1 MIDFIEYVVS
11 ELKSNR
17 LSKKDALSLIQQFA
31 SHAKSGAAI
40 IHPLL
45 HLNTSELTQQSY
57 STTFS
62 GQEFFL
68 DDHRVRPAGQDDV
81 PVLPGVAYLEMARA
95 AVSQAAPELADEG
108 TVSLYDIIW
117 AQPIMVPQ
125 QTTAAIVLDENDDE
139 QVDFEVV
146 TQQIVGDD
154 VVETMHCQG
163 SAVFGDAVDDE
174 IIDLDALRERMQRG
188 ELLPD
193 AIYPA
198 FNEMGLQYGNA
209 HQGVSVVNQ
218 GDNELLARL
227 ILPANLQADH
237 ENFVLHPSIMDS
249 ALQSS
254 IGLLDSLD
262 GHSNPSLPFGLEELH
277 VLHACDTEMY
287 AWVRYSPGSKA
298 DDKITKLDIDLCDRD
313 GLVCVQFRRFTS
325 RVLDASSSQPNAS
338 LPRGLTADLSGNA
351 EGLLLAQP
359 LWKAAVANG
368 KTAKVAAHYV
378 LGVGLKHFD
387 ASAVSEALETSAT
400 VQNAST
406 YQDQDSV
413 ATAYAET
420 VVRVFEDIK
429 NLFSQKLKGD
439 VQYQVVIGDA
449 DDTRLLNGLVG
460 LFKSAN
466 LENPSFHGQVISLTD
481 DSDLV
486 RITDVL
492 QQNQAERDAN
502 LVRYTRGQREVLVW
516 ESTYAREAAAGY
528 GDHQV
533 SIKDNGV
540 YIITGGLGGL
550 GVLFAKEL
558 VEQASHG
565 HIVLTGRSALNDDKQ
580 QQINALATDTCG
592 VEYQQVDISQAEQV
606 NALIEG
612 VTKAHGGV
620 TGILH
625 CAGSITDNFLLKKT
639 VEEFTGVMSAKV
651 SGTTHLDAATATLDL
666 DFIALFSSGVGA
678 FGNVGQ
684 GDYGVA
690 NGFMDQFAHWRNSQT
705 AAGQRKGR
713 TVSINW
719 PLWANGGMHVDAD
732 TEAMLRQA
740 TGMAAM
746 QTGAG
751 IHAFYTSLASQQDQ
765 VFVVEG
771 ELARME
777 QIMFGVSAPAPTP
790 SIDSAP
796 KAAPVAQA
804 PKAEKAA
811 APVEPTPAPVESL
824 APMASGGDLLTK
836 TTEFLREQLS
846 GLLHMPPHQ
855 IDPKLPLEHYGI
867 NSVLA
872 INLTAQLEGTF
883 GNLSKTLFF
892 EYQTIAELSDY
903 FAETYTSELQDLFG
917 TDAGDASA
925 ATAPAATNTA
935 SETPKAAKKPTK
947 TRASRSK
954 GRSAKR
960 SGSRGS
966 SRSSINDEPIAI
978 VGLSGRYPESE
989 NIQAYWENLRDGKDC
1004 VVEIPA
1010 QRWDW
1015 RDYYRPDEE
1024 DGESDIALH
1033 TSKWGGFIAGVDEFD
1048 PMFFNIS
1055 PREAEYID
1063 PQERLFLQ
1071 HAWMALED
1079 AGYTPKALQIESELG
1094 QAGQIGVYV
1103 GVMYGEYNS
1112 SGSVASIANRVSY
1125 VLNVHGPSMTL
1136 DTMCSSSLTS
1146 IHLACQDLKL
1156 GRTDLAIAGGVNV
1169 SVSPNKYSMLSA
1181 GQFISSDGHCQS
1193 FGEGGDG
1200 YIPGEGVGALLL
1212 KRLSEAERDLNPI
1225 HGLVVGSALNHG
1237 GKTNGYTVPNPQA
1250 QADVIKQA
1258 FVTANVD
1265 ARHVSYIE
1273 AHGTGTK
1280 LGDPIEIAAL
1290 AKAFGMH
1297 TKDKQFCLIGSAK
1310 SNIGHCESAAGVAG
1324 VTKVLLQMRYRKIV
1338 PSLHSAR
1345 LNPNIDFPKTP
1356 FTVNQTL
1363 SDWEAPVV
1371 DGKARPRVAGVSS
1384 FGAGGSNA
1392 HILLQEYVAKAD
1404 QRPVSTEQV
1413 LLPLSART
1421 KDQLTQKA
1429 QDLADFITLR
1439 QNDAGSSI
1447 APLRIDDMA
1456 YTLQLGR
1463 DALDYRLGFLVS
1475 SVEELAEKLAVFL
1488 RGDTDM
1494 NAIFEGEVNSN
1505 KSVLSLFLEDPDFD
1519 ETVGR
1524 WIQHRKFAKL
1534 TDLWVKGLVLD
1545 WTRLYPTLEGDEKP
1559 RFVGLPTYPFAKN
1572 KYWIDTTAYSMFG
1585 ATASQVKAGGF
1596 GQQTAALHPLIARN
1610 ASTLSEY
1617 RLNSTF
1623 DASNVAVTQKVNS
1636 AQGDVATVSSFAVL
1650 EMTRIAA
1657 EHIADV
1663 HGHPISVQN
1672 LRWGAPIVAETGNE
1686 TVTAL
1691 SGAIPSD
1698 DGMQRVEFEV
1708 YTGQQVHAQGI
1719 AAPALAK
1726 PQTLN
1731 LPQIQAQLNR
1741 VADANVIN
1749 DLLSS
1754 MQATATPAVTAV
1766 NHGDGQALVSLSFAA
1781 LPKAGRDAFF
1791 VHPVLLEAS
1800 VQAALVLLTGWTI
1813 TGNNPAIP
1821 LALTQ
1826 FDSFAAMQSDVFAY
1840 IRVSAA
1846 STSASVTFD
1855 IDWADTQG
1863 NVLSQARGLT
1873 LQSIAMTQGIVPAQ
1887 PATTAVSSAPVEHI
1901 ASTLTIASSTQAKP
1915 VGIKLVSVKDT
1926 PSVNRAAQAKPTTVR
1941 LAQHAD
1947 AISAVPVA
1955 EAPVTTAIAPVTAIP
1970 AAPVVA
1976 SAPAPMAAK
1985 PTNKE
1990 DLYTWLVGSLA
2001 EALYMET
2008 SEIDTQKSFV
2018 DLGLDSIVGVEWVK
2032 VINTHYGLDIS
2043 ATRVYDYSNVQQLA
2057 GFIAEEL
2064 AKQPSS
2070 NTSIELPPTA
2080 AAPAPVDTVISAP
2093 ASIAPAPTIAPLP
2106 VTPAPTPAPIAAATS
2121 MSVDALQHELI
2132 VSLAEALY
2140 MEPSD
2145 IELDKSFVDLGLD
2158 SIVGVEWVKTINTQ
2172 YGLEISATR
2181 VYDYSNIKE
2190 LALFVHGEMKT
2201 SAPIAA
2207 PQAAPTISAPVI
2219 SAPSSISPPPT
2230 ISAPAISPPP
2240 TISAPLTTA
2249 VATAKKSL
2257 EALKTELTAS
2267 LAEALY
2273 MSVDEVALDKS
2284 FVDLGLDSI
2293 VGVEWVKTVNT
2304 QYGLEI
2310 SATRVYDYSN
2320 LVELAGYVHSLLPEE
2335 TTTSVAEL
2343 PAEAPVAIAPASQ
2356 PAASTVAS
2364 AQKLS
2369 ADTQTIVATSAA
2381 LNAYPVLESR
2391 RASWQQLTAKVER
2404 VETVVEKPQPVASTS
2419 PIQKD
2424 PIAIVGISGRYPG
2437 ANNLDEYW
2445 DNLVVGKNSV
2455 VEIPASR
2462 WDVDQYYDPDTTK
2475 LGKVYCK
2482 WLGMVDGAEYFDPMF
2497 FQISP
2502 SEAEVMDPQH
2512 RMFLQEGFKAF
2523 ENAGY
2528 SGASLSGQKCGV
2540 YLGIMSTEYTM
2551 ILSKDDSPS
2560 VNTTGNSFAIG
2571 AARIAYFLNLK
2582 GPAIPIDTACSSSL
2596 VAMHLGCQAL
2606 QNHEIDMAL
2615 AGGVSLYLVPESYQG
2630 MCQVGM
2636 LSADGQCKTFDNGAN
2651 GFVPGEGAGAVVL
2664 KRLADAE
2671 RDNNTIHGLIAAS
2684 GINQDGKTNGIT
2696 APSVNSQI
2704 ELERDIYERFDIHP
2718 ESINYVET
2726 HGTGT
2731 KLGDPIELEALSTV
2745 FKEKTSKKHF
2755 CALGAVKSNL
2765 GHTSGAAG
2773 VAGVHKVLLSM
2784 RHKTLVPTL
2793 NVEKENALFN
2803 FESSPFYISRDTHE
2817 WKPAHGNVRRAAVSS
2832 FGFSGTN
2839 AHLVIQEY
2847 APTKAATSAVFNF
2860 AEGVAV
2866 PLSARTGEQL
2876 SQRVSDLHAFL
2887 VRAKQTGE
2895 TVQLVDLAYTLQVG
2909 RDAMRER
2916 LAFVVKSIEELTDKL
2931 AAFITNQKAT
2941 AGVFSGQMTKN
2952 KDTLSMFESDDDL
2965 KAAVGRW
2972 MSRHQYTKV
2981 LDLWVQGLDVDWMS
2995 LYQQASKP
3003 KRIGL
3008 PTYPFAK
3015 ERYWVDVNVNASAA
3029 PVSNNVVELRP
3040 NQQLPTTARQDAISE
3055 PKTKTYYRPVW
3066 NLAELTAAPSLS
3078 GETVVVFGADQALA
3092 NAIEQQSQA
3101 NVILVTLGAEF
3112 TRHSAQHFTVNI
3124 HRESDFSQVFTELAD
3139 AGVTV
3144 SSVVHQAKT
3153 SDASL
3158 FDASV
3163 ERIEDVTEQLNFGVY
3178 TLLALSKAII
3188 AAKLNV
3194 VNLVSVFESSQI
3206 SDAANAAIG
3215 GFLLTLNTETPRI
3228 KAKLVELQ
3236 TLNNDTDALATA
3248 DKAALIHSELASA
3261 AWDVA
3266 QVRYL
3271 HQRSSNQSQAG
3282 LVRHVKAFDAF
3293 QPAGLTQE
3301 LPVKQNGVYLITGG
3315 LGGLGYIFSE
3325 YLAKNFHATL
3335 ILIGRSALNT
3345 ATEQRLAHLK
3355 SFNDQI
3361 TYLQADASN
3370 LDDVERVVAEA
3381 KQRFGKISGVIHS
3394 AGVTKDGLVQ
3404 HKTREDMERVLDPK
3418 VYGTI
3423 NLDLATR
3430 AESLDCF
3437 VLFSSG
3443 AGALGNP
3450 GQCDYSFGNHFL
3462 DSFAES
3468 RDALRLQQ
3476 RRSGKTLSI
3485 NWPFWLEGGM
3495 QIPQHVLTAVE
3506 QDNGFCA
3513 IPTSIGIEYWE
3524 ALLSTDVYQG
3534 LALYGYPS
3542 KIAAHMSKAGKFT
3555 NSDTATSQAGALMD
3569 DDALLDATQ
3578 AYLKALVSVETKL
3591 TLDRID
3597 TAERFEAFGFDSV
3610 MIGHIN
3616 AELEKDL
3623 GEMPSTLL
3631 YEYASIDELTDHLVE
3646 NYKAA
3651 LSQKFNLTTEA
3662 AQSVDT
3668 ASAQATV
3675 DSSTAAAPIA
3685 NATVNRDSRIAIIG
3699 LHGEYPQSDS
3709 LDTFW
3714 ENLKSGKDLIE
3725 LVPSDRWDYQAFYD
3739 ADPSKAFDGKIYCKW
3754 GGFLSD
3760 VDKFDPEF
3768 FGIIAEEAKVMDP
3781 QERLFI
3787 QSAWAAI
3794 EDAGYTRD
3802 SLKTHYPKAKSADVG
3817 VFVGVTSNTY
3827 HLLAPEGW
3835 QRGIYA
3841 TPSSMPWSIAN
3852 RVSYLLDLQGPSIPV
3867 DTACSSSLVAIH
3879 MACESL
3885 QQGDCQLAI
3894 AGGVNLFLHPSKY
3907 QSFCQRSMA
3916 AVNGK
3921 TCSFGAGD
3929 DGFVPSEGVG
3939 TLVLKPLA
3947 KAQADGDHV
3956 YATIA
3961 ASAYDH
3967 AGRSNGYSA
3976 PNPNSQ
3982 AALIEHTLN
3991 RADIPAET
3999 IGYIEGHGT
4008 GTQLGDSLE
4017 IAAISMAFE
4026 KQTER
4031 AQFCPIGSIKG
4042 NLGHSESAA
4051 GVSGIT
4057 KIILQL
4063 QHQQL
4068 VPSLHSAEVNPNI
4081 DFETSP
4087 CYLQHQLSPWQAV
4100 AGAPRRALINSF
4112 GAGGVNACVVIE
4124 EHQAAASAT
4133 AATGEYVFVLSA
4145 KNAQRLAAYG
4155 QRMLSF
4161 LQANSE
4167 LSIADVCY
4175 TSAVGREAMTERF
4188 AVTVTSRE
4196 QLLNALSAWLNGKA
4210 TAESVTGSTANAKA
4224 KSRAEKKADKAEIAQ
4239 LLAQRDMRALA
4250 ARWAAGSE
4258 IDWSALFADQTFLR
4272 VSLPTYPFAKQRYW
4286 VSDDGVVA
4294 GAMPAAQTAA
4304 AQLHPLV
4311 SNNASTLSEVSFN
4324 SVLTSQAYYAQDHQ
4338 LNGEKIFPGA
4348 AYLEMACVVGN
4359 IAGDAPVSG
4368 VRDLVWSMP
4377 LSLES
4382 ADVQARTVLKAMGDV
4397 VDFQVTSVDDYGD
4410 VQVHSEGSLLFD
4422 VVAPVP
4428 SKGDVNAIITANMA
4442 QQNTEQY
4449 YQAFEQ
4455 NGFNY
4460 GPSFRPVETFWSDGN
4475 KAVAKLALDA
4485 ARQRDFDEYVLHP
4498 SLIDG
4503 ALQTVVGLISV
4514 NTDGTPYM
4522 PFVLNEVLIH
4532 RPLTANCYAIA
4543 EFAEDGQQADIKK
4556 FNIAIVSESGEVL
4569 VSLNEFYVRALVQDA
4584 EPENEHDAVFS

>member
-31 SHAKSGAAI
+31 SQAKSGAAI

-68 DDHRVRPAGQDDV
+68 DDHRVRPAGQSDV

-95 AVSQAAPELADEG
+95 AVSQAAPELAEEAS
-108 TVSLYDIIW
+108 VSLYDIIW
-117 AQPIMVPQ
+117 AQPIMVPE
-125 QTTAAIVLDENDDE
+125 QTTAAIVLDVNDNE

-146 TQQIVGDD
+146 TQQIAGDD

-163 SAVFGDAVDDE
+163 SAVFGDQVEDE
-174 IIDLDALRERMQRG
+174 VIDVEALRERMQRG

-193 AIYPA
+193 AIYQS

-209 HQGVSVVNQ
+209 HQGVSVVYQ
-218 GDNELLARL
+218 GEDELLARL

-237 ENFVLHPSIMDS
+237 ENFVLHPSMMDS

-262 GHSNPSLPFGLEELH
+262 GHNNPSLPFGLEELH
-277 VLHACDTEMY
+277 ILHPCETEMY
-287 AWVRYSPGSKA
+287 AWIRYSPSSSAG
-298 DDKITKLDIDLCDRD
+298 DKITKIDIDLCDRD
-313 GLVCVQFRRFTS
+313 GVVCVQFRRFTS
-325 RVLDASSSQPNAS
+325 RVLEGDASQPAINTT
-338 LPRGLTADLSGNA
+338 RGLTAALAENA

-359 LWKAAVANG
+359 LWKAA
-368 KTAKVAAHYV
+368 TAPVQNNKPNTHTI
-378 LGVGLKHFD
+378 LGVGLANFD
-387 ASAVSEALETSAT
+387 ASAISEALETQPS
-400 VQNAST
+400 VQHADT
-406 YQDQDSV
+406 YKEV
-413 ATAYAET
+413 EAATAYAAT
-420 VVRVFEDIK
+420 VVRVFEDIQRI
-429 NLFSQKLKGD
+429 FTQKPKGD
-439 VQYQVVIGDA
+439 VLYQVILGDA
-449 DDTRLLNGLVG
+449 DNTRLLNGLVG
-460 LFKSAN
+460 LFKTAG
-466 LENPSFHGQVISLTD
+466 LENPHFHGQVISVTD
-481 DSDLV
+481 DSDAI
-486 RITDVL
+486 RIKDVL
-492 QQNQAERDAN
+492 QQNMAERDAN
-502 LVRYTRGQREVLVW
+502 LIRYTLGQRETLVW
-516 ESTYAREAAAGY
+516 ESTYAREASKGY
-528 GDHQV
+528 TDHQV
-533 SIKDNGV
+533 SIKNNGV
-540 YIITGGLGGL
+540 YLITGGLGGL

-558 VEQASHG
+558 SEQASHG
-565 HIVLTGRSALNDDKQ
+565 RIVLTGRSVLNDDKQ
-580 QQINALATDTCG
+580 KQITALATETCT
-592 VEYQQVDISQAEQV
+592 VEYQQVDISDAEQV
-606 NALIEG
+606 KALVANVTQTHGSITG
-612 VTKAHGGV
+612 V
-620 TGILH
+620 LH

-639 VEEFTGVMSAKV
+639 VEEFNSVMAAKV
-651 SGTTHLDAATATLDL
+651 AGTANLDTATAELDL

-684 GDYGVA
+684 GDYGAA
-690 NGFMDQFAHWRNSQT
+690 NGFMDQFAHWRNAQVE
-705 AAGQRKGR
+705 AGLRQGR

-732 TEAMLRQA
+732 TEKMLRQA

-746 QTGAG
+746 QTSAG
-751 IHAFYTSLASQQDQ
+751 LHAFYTSLNSHQDQ

-777 QIMFGVSAPAPTP
+777 HIMFGVAAP
-790 SIDSAP
+790 AP
-796 KAAPVAQA
+796 KAAPKVAVADA
-804 PKAEKAA
+804 PKASSTEPKVESQPEPATAPAA
-811 APVEPTPAPVESL
+811 TPA
-824 APMASGGDLLTK
+824 ASGADLLTK

-846 GLLHMPPHQ
+846 SLLQMPPHQ

-892 EYQTIAELSDY
+892 EYQSIAELADY
-903 FAETYTSELQDLFG
+903 FAETYVSELQGIFG
-917 TDAGDASA
+917 TEESA
-925 ATAPAATNTA
+925 APANPVVSTE
-935 SETPKAAKKPTK
+935 ETTAKKPAPAKTPEKKATK
-947 TRASRSK
+947 ARATRGVKSKGKLAKRGASRST
-954 GRSAKR
+954 GRA
-960 SGSRGS
+960 
-966 SRSSINDEPIAI
+966 INDEPIAI

-989 NIQAYWENLRDGKDC
+989 NIQQYWENLRDGKDC

-1010 QRWDW
+1010 ERWDW
-1015 RDYYRPDEE
+1015 RDYYRPDEAPG
-1024 DGESDIALH
+1024 DSDVALH

-1048 PMFFNIS
+1048 PIFFNIS

-1079 AGYTPKALQIESELG
+1079 AGYTPKALQIDSELG
-1094 QAGQIGVYV
+1094 QAAQIGVYV

-1125 VLNVHGPSMTL
+1125 VLNLHGPSMTL

-1225 HGLVVGSALNHG
+1225 HGVVIGSALNHG

-1258 FVTANVD
+1258 IVTANVD
-1265 ARHVSYIE
+1265 ARHISYIE

-1290 AKAFGMH
+1290 AKAFGIH

-1324 VTKVLLQMRYRKIV
+1324 VAKVLLQMRYRKIV

-1345 LNPNIDFPKTP
+1345 LNPNIDFPNTP
-1356 FTVNQTL
+1356 FTVNQEL
-1363 SDWEAPVV
+1363 NDWEAPVV
-1371 DGKARPRVAGVSS
+1371 DGKAHPRVAGVSS

-1392 HILLQEYVAKAD
+1392 HILLQEYIAPAD
-1404 QRPVSTEQV
+1404 ERPVSAQQV

-1421 KDQLTQKA
+1421 QEQLQQKA

-1439 QNDAGSSI
+1439 QNDTGSTV
-1447 APLRIDDMA
+1447 APLRVDDMA
-1456 YTLQLGR
+1456 YTLQMGR
-1463 DALDYRLGFLVS
+1463 EALDYRLAFLVT
-1475 SVEELAEKLAVFL
+1475 SVEELADKLAMFL
-1488 RGDTDM
+1488 RGESDM

-1505 KSVLSLFLEDPDFD
+1505 KAVLSLFLEDPDFD
-1519 ETVGR
+1519 ETVNR
-1524 WIQHRKFAKL
+1524 WIANSKLTKL
-1534 TDLWVKGLVLD
+1534 TDLWVKGLALD
-1545 WTRLYPTLEGDEKP
+1545 WTRLYASLEGDDKP
-1559 RFVGLPTYPFAKN
+1559 RMVGLPTYPFAKN
-1572 KYWIDTTAYSMFG
+1572 KYWIDTTAHSMFG
-1585 ATASQVKAGGF
+1585 PTASQVKSGGF
-1596 GQQTAALHPLIARN
+1596 GQQTSALHPLIERN

-1617 RLNSTF
+1617 KLSSRFEATH
-1623 DASNVAVTQKVNS
+1623 VAVTQSITGV
-1636 AQGDVATVSSFAVL
+1636 QGDVASVSSFAVL

-1663 HGHPISVQN
+1663 HGHPIRLQN
-1672 LRWGAPIVAETGNE
+1672 LLWGAPIVAGTDSD

-1708 YTGQQVHAQGI
+1708 YTEQQIHAQGI
-1719 AAPALAK
+1719 ASPALAK
-1726 PQTLN
+1726 PQALN
-1731 LPQIQAQLNR
+1731 IAQLQAQLTQ
-1741 VADANVIN
+1741 VVDANALN
-1749 DLLSS
+1749 GLLES
-1754 MQATATPAVTAV
+1754 MQATTTPCVKAV
-1766 NHGDGQALVSLSFAA
+1766 NHGEGQALVSLSSAA
-1781 LPKAGRDAFF
+1781 LPKVGRDAFF
-1791 VHPVLLEAS
+1791 LHPLLLEAS
-1800 VQAALVLLTGWTI
+1800 VQAALAILTGWTI

-1821 LALTQ
+1821 LALAQ
-1826 FDSFAAMQSDVFAY
+1826 FDSFAPLKGEVFAY
-1840 IRVSAA
+1840 VRVSAI
-1846 STSASVTFD
+1846 TGGASVTVD
-1855 IDWADTQG
+1855 IDWTDAQG
-1863 NVLSQARGLT
+1863 KVLAQARGLQ
-1873 LQSIAMTQGIVPAQ
+1873 LQSIVMTQGVVAAQPTVASSVVTTPAQ
-1887 PATTAVSSAPVEHI
+1887 HITTI
-1901 ASTLTIASSTQAKP
+1901 LDIASSTQAKP
-1915 VGIKLVSVKDT
+1915 VGIQLVSVNDAPAVT
-1926 PSVNRAAQAKPTTVR
+1926 HSASQAKPSTIQLTQR
-1941 LAQHAD
+1941 AD
-1947 AISAVPVA
+1947 APTVAAPSVPVSSA
-1955 EAPVTTAIAPVTAIP
+1955 PTPAPV
-1970 AAPVVA
+1970 AAPITTPVAA
-1976 SAPAPMAAK
+1976 SAPVPIATAK

-1990 DLYTWLVGSLA
+1990 DLYAWLVSSLA
-2001 EALYMET
+2001 EALYMDA

-2064 AKQPSS
+2064 GKQPS
-2070 NTSIELPPTA
+2070 NNVSIELPPANVPATIA
-2080 AAPAPVDTVISAP
+2080 VEPTPVAVEVPVIPEPVVAPTISAP
-2093 ASIAPAPTIAPLP
+2093 VPSAN
-2106 VTPAPTPAPIAAATS
+2106 ATL
-2121 MSVDALQHELI
+2121 SVNALQEQLI

-2145 IELDKSFVDLGLD
+2145 IALDKSFVDLGLD

-2172 YGLEISATR
+2172 YGLDISATR

-2190 LALFVHGEMKT
+2190 LALFVHGELPQDQVVT
-2201 SAPIAA
+2201 ASSAVAEPIQTEITVTPAPVAA
-2207 PQAAPTISAPVI
+2207 PQVALST
-2219 SAPSSISPPPT
+2219 
-2230 ISAPAISPPP
+2230 PAQP
-2240 TISAPLTTA
+2240 AG
-2249 VATAKKSL
+2249 KQSL
-2257 EALKTELTAS
+2257 ESLKDELRIS

-2273 MSVDEVALDKS
+2273 MTADEVALDKS

-2293 VGVEWVKTVNT
+2293 VGVEWVKTINT
-2304 QYGLEI
+2304 QYGLDI

-2320 LVELAGYVHSLLPEE
+2320 LIELANYVHSLLPEDAAPV
-2335 TTTSVAEL
+2335 TAAQPTPVVAPASVTA
-2343 PAEAPVAIAPASQ
+2343 PPTQPMAPVASEQ
-2356 PAASTVAS
+2356 QTV
-2364 AQKLS
+2364 
-2369 ADTQTIVATSAA
+2369 VATSAA
-2381 LNAYPVLESR
+2381 LNAYPVLTSR
-2391 RASWQQLTAKVER
+2391 RAAWQQLTTKVER
-2404 VETVVEKPQPVASTS
+2404 VETVVEKALPVESS
-2419 PIQKD
+2419 KPIEREH
-2424 PIAIVGISGRYPG
+2424 IAIVGVSGRYPG

-2455 VEIPASR
+2455 IEIPPSR

-2475 LGKVYCK
+2475 LGKVYSK

-2512 RMFLQEGFKAF
+2512 RMFLQEGFRAF

-2528 SGASLSGQKCGV
+2528 SGASLSGVQCGV
-2540 YLGIMSTEYTM
+2540 YLGIMSAEYT
-2551 ILSKDDSPS
+2551 ILLAKQESDS

-2571 AARIAYFLNLK
+2571 AARLSYFLNLR
-2582 GPAIPIDTACSSSL
+2582 GPAVPIDTACSSSL

-2615 AGGVSLYLVPESYQG
+2615 AGGVSLYLVPEAYQG

-2636 LSADGQCKTFDNGAN
+2636 LSPDGQCKTFDNSAN

-2671 RDNNTIHGLIAAS
+2671 RDNNTIHGVIVAS

-2704 ELERDIYERFDIHP
+2704 ELERRIYERFDIHP
-2718 ESINYVET
+2718 ETINYVET

-2745 FKEKTSKKHF
+2745 FKEKTSKKHY

-2793 NVEKENALFN
+2793 NVETENALFN
-2803 FESSPFYISRDTHE
+2803 FDTSPFYISREKHE
-2817 WKPAHGNVRRAAVSS
+2817 WKPAHGNLRRAAVSA

-2839 AHLVIQEY
+2839 AHVVLQEY
-2847 APTKAATSAVFNF
+2847 APSTAATSAVFNF

-2876 SQRVSDLHAFL
+2876 TQRAVDLHAFL
-2887 VRAKQTGE
+2887 QRAKQFGDTI
-2895 TVQLVDLAYTLQVG
+2895 QLVDLAYTLQVG

-2916 LAFVVKSIEELTDKL
+2916 LAFVVKSVDELSEKL
-2931 AAFITNQKAT
+2931 AAYLAQASNVE
-2941 AGVFSGQMTKN
+2941 GMFSGQMTKN
-2952 KDTLSMFESDDDL
+2952 KDTLAMFESDDDL
-2965 KAAVGRW
+2965 KEAVGRW

-3015 ERYWVDVNVNASAA
+3015 ERYWVDVNVNAPAMPSAVTA
-3029 PVSNNVVELRP
+3029 TNNVVELRP
-3040 NQQLPTTARQDAISE
+3040 NQQLPAQATISE

-3066 NLAELTAAPSLS
+3066 HLADVSASTLS
-3078 GETVVVFGADQALA
+3078 GEHIVVVGTEQELA
-3092 NAIEQQSQA
+3092 TTIAKHSQA
-3101 NVILVTLGAEF
+3101 NVIFVELAKAYTKVSDN
-3112 TRHSAQHFTVNI
+3112 HYTVNV
-3124 HRESDFSQVFTELAD
+3124 HDDADFVAVFD
-3139 AGVTV
+3139 ALGKANIAV
-3144 SSVVHQAKT
+3144 STVVHITKNTEGSVLEA
-3153 SDASL
+3153 A
-3158 FDASV
+3158 V

-3178 TLLALSKAII
+3178 ALLSLSKALIAAALSKV
-3188 AAKLNV
+3188 NV
-3194 VNLVSVFESSQI
+3194 VSVFESAEVT
-3206 SDAANAAIG
+3206 DATNAAIG
-3215 GFLLTLNTETPRI
+3215 GFLLTLNAESPRI
-3228 KAKLVELQ
+3228 TAKLVEIH
-3236 TLNNDTDALATA
+3236 TGTNDLDVVGKAAVISNELATQ
-3248 DKAALIHSELASA
+3248 
-3261 AWDVA
+3261 AWDAVE
-3266 QVRYL
+3266 VRYFAKEGDSL
-3271 HQRSSNQSQAG
+3271 S
-3282 LVRHVKAFDAF
+3282 RHVKVFESFAPSTN
-3293 QPAGLTQE
+3293 QG

-3315 LGGLGYIFSE
+3315 FGGLGYIFSE

-3335 ILIGRSALNT
+3335 ILIGRSELNET
-3345 ATEQRLAHLK
+3345 SEKRLAHLK
-3355 SFNDQI
+3355 SFNDHI

-3394 AGVTKDGLVQ
+3394 AGVTKDALVQ
-3404 HKTREDMERVLDPK
+3404 NKTREDMERVLDPK

-3430 AESLDCF
+3430 DENLDCF

-3468 RDALRLQQ
+3468 REGLRLQQ

-3495 QIPQHVLTAVE
+3495 QIPQHILTAVE
-3506 QDNGFCA
+3506 KDNGYCA
-3513 IPTSIGIEYWE
+3513 IPTSVGIEYWE
-3524 ALLSTDVYQG
+3524 ALLSSDVYQG

-3542 KIAAHMSKAGKFT
+3542 KIAAQMNKAGKLLVSASASENAT
-3555 NSDTATSQAGALMD
+3555 ASMMDEDTLI
-3569 DDALLDATQ
+3569 DATQ
-3578 AYLKALVSVETKL
+3578 AYLKDLVAIETKL
-3591 TLDRID
+3591 SLDRID
-3597 TAERFEAFGFDSV
+3597 IAERFEAFGFDSV

-3616 AELEKDL
+3616 TELEKDL

-3631 YEYASIDELTDHLVE
+3631 YEYASIDELTDYLVD
-3646 NYKAA
+3646 NHKAA
-3651 LSQKFNLTTEA
+3651 LSSKFNVA
-3662 AQSVDT
+3662 ATADAQV
-3668 ASAQATV
+3668 ASAEANV
-3675 DSSTAAAPIA
+3675 SVITADAPQTPVSKTSA
-3685 NATVNRDSRIAIIG
+3685 DERDSRIAIIG
-3699 LHGEYPQSDS
+3699 LHGEYPQSES
-3709 LDTFW
+3709 LDAFW
-3714 ENLKSGKDLIE
+3714 DNLKSGKDLIE

-3768 FGIIAEEAKVMDP
+3768 FGIIPEEAQVMDP

-3827 HLLAPEGW
+3827 HLLAPENW

-3852 RVSYLLDLQGPSIPV
+3852 RVSYLMDLQGPSIPV

-3885 QQGDCQLAI
+3885 QQGDCQLAL

-3929 DGFVPSEGVG
+3929 DGFIPSEGVG
-3939 TLVLKPLA
+3939 TLVLKPLS
-3947 KAQADGDHV
+3947 KAVADGDHI

-3982 AALIEHTLN
+3982 AALIEETL
-3991 RADIPAET
+3991 RRGDIPAES
-3999 IGYIEGHGT
+3999 ISYIEGHGT

-4026 KQTER
+4026 KQTQRE
-4031 AQFCPIGSIKG
+4031 QFCPIGSIKG

-4057 KIILQL
+4057 KILLQL

-4068 VPSLHSAEVNPNI
+4068 VPSLNSAQVNPNI
-4081 DFETSP
+4081 DFDASP
-4087 CYLQHQLSPWQAV
+4087 CYLQHQLSPWQASST
-4100 AGAPRRALINSF
+4100 PRRALINSF

-4124 EHQAAASAT
+4124 EHQSNAVVTES
-4133 AATGEYVFVLSA
+4133 TGEHLFVLSA
-4145 KNAQRLAAYG
+4145 KTAERLRVYG

-4161 LQANSE
+4161 LQAHAE
-4167 LSIADVCY
+4167 LSLADICY
-4175 TSAVGREAMTERF
+4175 TSLIGREAMTERF
-4188 AVTVTSRE
+4188 ATVANSRE
-4196 QLLNALSAWLNGKA
+4196 QLLSALASWLNGSV
-4210 TAESVTGSTANAKA
+4210 TAESAQGSTANLKA
-4224 KSRAEKKADKAEIAQ
+4224 KSRAEKKADKAEISEF
-4239 LLAQRDMRALA
+4239 LAQRDLA
-4250 ARWAAGSE
+4250 TLAVRWTAGSE
-4258 IDWSALFADQTFLR
+4258 VEWRELFTTQGLAR

-4294 GAMPAAQTAA
+4294 GDIPTVAKAT
-4304 AQLHPLV
+4304 AQLHPLITA
-4311 SNNASTLSEVSFN
+4311 NASTLSEIGFN
-4324 SVLTSQAYYAQDHQ
+4324 SSLSDNAYYAKDHQ

-4348 AYLEMACVVGN
+4348 GYLEMACVAGN
-4359 IAGDAPVSG
+4359 IASDAPVTG

-4377 LSLES
+4377 LSLNEG
-4382 ADVQARTVLKAMGDV
+4382 DIQTRTVLKAIGDG
-4397 VDFQVTSVDDYGD
+4397 VDFQVTSTDDYGD
-4410 VQVHSEGSLLFD
+4410 VVVHSEGSLLFD
-4422 VVAPVP
+4422 AVSAAP
-4428 SKGDVNAIITANMA
+4428 SKGDVKALITPQM
-4442 QQNTEQY
+4442 QQQTAAQY
-4449 YQAFEQ
+4449 YQTFEQ
-4455 NGFNY
+4455 NGFQY
-4460 GPSFRPVETFWSDGN
+4460 GPSFRPVNTFWSDGS
-4475 KAVAKLALDA
+4475 KAIAKLALDNA
-4485 ARQRDFDEYVLHP
+4485 CLSDFDEYLLHP

-4514 NTDGTPYM
+4514 TTSGTPYM

-4532 RPLTANCYAIA
+4532 RPLTANCYAVA

-4569 VSLNEFYVRALVQDA
+4569 VSLNEFYVRALVEA
-4584 EPENEHDAVFS
+4584 TEEPENEHDAVFS